1 MTNIPETGRSP
12 RVQIRLVV
20 IQVLV
25 LSLLATL
32 GGRLWY
38 LQIREGAEYA
48 KEASGNHVQQVVQPA
63 VRGSILDARG
73 VALADNE
80 TRLVV
85 SASRTDLMKMK
96 DDGKAVLTKLAGVLG
111 MAPKEV
117 MEKVRL
123 CDAKTPQP
131 CWNGSPYQ
139 PIPITDEATPK
150 QALQIR
156 ERAEDFP
163 GITAEPQAVRRY
175 ASPGKS
181 NTAQVLGYLSPV
193 TDEEITKAQDT
204 DSPYLRSDMVGRS
217 GLERQYDKQLRGK
230 AGVTRYE
237 VDKLGRVI
245 GRAQSDPAEPG
256 ANLVTSI
263 DARVQRVAEY
273 ELNEAMKA
281 ARKEHDRNTNRN
293 YEADSGAVVVMEAK
307 TGRVVAMASN
317 PTYDPNAWVGGIS
330 SKDYARLT
338 GKNSNYPLLNRA
350 IQGQSAPGSIFKVIP
365 TAAAI
370 NAGYSFDGPYEC
382 SSSYSIG
389 GQVFKN
395 FESQSFGGISLG
407 RALEVSC
414 DTVFYRLSHQEWKRD
429 GGNKPKKNAKDWFY
443 KTAHQFGLGQE
454 TGIDLPNEVTG
465 RVPDRQWKADY
476 WKANKDAWCKTGKK
490 GGSYAEQIAYE
501 NCLEG
506 NRLRAGDSVNYSIG
520 QGDTLVTPIQMASV
534 YAALSNGG
542 TMPTPTVGKAVI
554 SPDGKTITEIEP
566 KAQGKLPMTKATLK
580 RIDEALE
587 GVATRGTAAWRFGG
601 WPQDEI
607 PMHAKTG
614 TAEVYGKQTTSWFAT
629 YTKDYAIVMTIA
641 QGGTGS
647 GASGP
652 AVRNIYNALYG
663 VSPDG
668 EIDEKKALLPTPQ
681 KKLPAIRTDGTIAS
695 PKIAKDPVKE
705 LQAAQKAA
713 QDGEG
718 TPDGGTAP
726 DDGGQDATVNTPPP
740 ANRDTR
746 RRDARRGPGRRGTG
760 RGGPGADPAR
770 PGPGGGGRGGDGR
783 TPDGPRDRGAP
794 PRATAPRR
802 PRGQARRRSAT

>member
-20 IQVLV
+20 IQILV
-25 LSLLATL
+25 LSLLGTL

-38 LQIREGAEYA
+38 LQIRNGDEYA
-48 KEASGNHVQQVVQPA
+48 KEASGNHVQQVVSPA

-73 VALADNE
+73 VPIADNE

-85 SASRTDLMKMK
+85 SASRTDLLKMK
-96 DDGKAVLTKLAGVLG
+96 DDGEAVLTKLAGVLG
-111 MAPKEV
+111 MKPQDV

-139 PIPITDEATPK
+139 PIPITDEATAR

-156 ERAEDFP
+156 ERSEDFP
-163 GITAEPQAVRRY
+163 GISAEPEAVRRY
-175 ASPGKS
+175 AAPGGA

-193 TDEEITKAQDT
+193 TDDEITKAEGT
-204 DSPYLRSDMVGRS
+204 DSPYLRSDQVGRS
-217 GLERQYDKQLRGK
+217 GLERQYDQELRGK

-237 VDKLGRVI
+237 VDNLGRVI
-245 GRAQSDPAEPG
+245 GQAESDAAQPG
-256 ANLVTSI
+256 SNVVTSI
-263 DARVQRVAEY
+263 DARVQSVAEY
-273 ELNEAMKA
+273 ELNEAMKV
-281 ARKEHDRNTNRN
+281 ARTQFDKNTGEN
-293 YEADSGAVVVMEAK
+293 YKADSGAVVVMEAK

-330 SKDYARLT
+330 GKDYASLT

-350 IQGQSAPGSIFKVIP
+350 IQGQSAPGSIFKVVP

-382 SSSYSIG
+382 SSSYSVG

-395 FESQSFGGISLG
+395 FESKGYGPISLG

-414 DTVFYRLSHQEWKRD
+414 DTVFYRLSHEEWKKD
-429 GGNKPKKNAKDWFY
+429 GGIDPKKKPDDWFY
-443 KTAHQFGLGQE
+443 KTAHQFGLGAE

-465 RVPDRQWKADY
+465 RIPDRQWKESY
-476 WKANKDAWCKTGKK
+476 WEANKDAWCKYGKK
-490 GGSYAEQIAYE
+490 GGTYAEQIAYE

-506 NRLRAGDSVNYSIG
+506 NKMRAGDSVNYSIG
-520 QGDTLVTPIQMASV
+520 QGDTLVTPIQMAAI
-534 YAALSNGG
+534 YGAIANGG
-542 TMPTPTVGKAVI
+542 TLYEPSVGKAIV
-554 SPDGKTITEIEP
+554 SADGKSVEEIEP
-566 KAQGKLPMTKATLK
+566 KANGKLPMTSKT
-580 RIDEALE
+580 RDEIDGALA
-587 GVATRGTAAWRFGG
+587 GVATTGTAAWRFGG

-629 YTKDYAIVMTIA
+629 YTKDYTVIMTIS

-668 EIDEKKALLPTPQ
+668 KIDNKKALLPTPQ
-681 KKLPAIRTDGTIAS
+681 KSLPKIQSDGSIDAPKIEKYAPKKDQATEPAAFTGTDGQLPGATTSS
-695 PKIAKDPVKE
+695 PSAE
-705 LQAAQKAA
+705 
-713 QDGEG
+713 
-718 TPDGGTAP
+718 
-726 DDGGQDATVNTPPP
+726 
-740 ANRDTR
+740 NRDTR
-746 RRDARRGPGRRGTG
+746 RRRARGRGCGRRRTTG
-760 RGGPGADPAR
+760 N
-770 PGPGGGGRGGDGR
+770 
-783 TPDGPRDRGAP
+783 
-794 PRATAPRR
+794 RR
-802 PRGQARRRSAT
+802 LLT

>member
-1 MTNIPETGRSP
+1 MSNIPETGRTP

-20 IQVLV
+20 IQILV
-25 LSLLATL
+25 LSLLGTL

-38 LQIREGAEYA
+38 LQIREGEAYA

-73 VALADNE
+73 VPLADNE

-85 SASRTDLMKMK
+85 SASRTDLLKMP

-111 MAPKEV
+111 MKPAEV
-117 MEKVRL
+117 MGKVRL
-123 CDAKTPQP
+123 CDSKTPQP

-163 GITAEPQAVRRY
+163 GITAEPQALRRY
-175 ASPGKS
+175 PSPGGA

-193 TDEEITKAQDT
+193 TDEELQQAQDT
-204 DSPYLRSDMVGRS
+204 DSPYLRSDQVGRS
-217 GLERQYDKQLRGK
+217 GLERQYDKALRGK

-237 VDKLGRVI
+237 VDNLGRVI
-245 GRAQSDPAEPG
+245 GEAEADPAQPG

-273 ELNEAMKA
+273 ELNEAMKQ
-281 ARKEHDRNTNRN
+281 ARKEWDRNTNEP
-293 YEADSGAVVVMEAK
+293 YKADSGAVVVMEAK
-307 TGRVVAMASN
+307 TGRIVAMASN

-330 SKDYARLT
+330 AKDYKQLT
-338 GKNSNYPLLNRA
+338 GKSSNYPLLNRA

-365 TAAAI
+365 TAAAV

-395 FESQSFGGISLG
+395 FESQSYGGISLG

-429 GGNKPKKNAKDWFY
+429 GGTKPKKNAKDWFY
-443 KTAHQFGLGQE
+443 KTAHQFGLGAE

-465 RVPDRQWKADY
+465 RVPDRKWKQDY
-476 WKANKDAWCKTGKK
+476 WKANKDAWCKYGKK

-520 QGDTLVTPIQMASV
+520 QGDTLVTPIQMATI
-534 YAALSNGG
+534 YAAISNGG
-542 TMPTPTVGKAVI
+542 TLYDPTVGKAVL
-554 SPDGKTITEIEP
+554 SADGRTVEELKPTSH
-566 KAQGKLPMTKATLK
+566 GKLPISRKTLAEM
-580 RIDEALE
+580 DDALA
-587 GVATRGTAAWRFGG
+587 GVATRGTAAWRFADVG
-601 WPQDEI
+601 WPQDKI

-629 YTKDYAIVMTIA
+629 YTKDYSVVMTIS

-652 AVRNIYNALYG
+652 AVRNIYDALYG
-663 VSPDG
+663 VADDG
-668 EIDEKKALLPTPQ
+668 TIDKKNALLPSPQ
-681 KKLPAIRTDGTIAS
+681 KKLPKVRTDGTISS
-695 PKIAKDPVKE
+695 PKVSKDPAKE
-705 LQAAQKAA
+705 QRATQKNETEPDPQQLA
-713 QDGEG
+713 G
-718 TPDGGTAP
+718 TVSTQSPE
-726 DDGGQDATVNTPPP
+726 
-740 ANRDTR
+740 NRDTR
-746 RRDARRGPGRRGTG
+746 RRRRRNRRRGSRRMLT
-760 RGGPGADPAR
+760 
-770 PGPGGGGRGGDGR
+770 
-783 TPDGPRDRGAP
+783 
-794 PRATAPRR
+794 
-802 PRGQARRRSAT
+802 